1 MATSGVKRIK
11 ISSID
16 REGNDNS
23 SKFLDLEEIIINHP
37 KGIDD
42 INNIGVSGSNILG
55 GPTSYPITNTRQ
67 NVDNFLFSTVPTT
80 QNSNLTQTIIPDIT
94 VYATSSNNVVTA
106 DGINNITCL
115 NTRQSQTNPNF
126 LSPEVQWASGWKLL
140 KFPIT
145 SSNSNQA
152 RWYDT
157 ASGYFYLRDIP
168 SSQFKVKIYGTVRR
182 VGSSPLPATS
192 SLYCLVSDTAGG
204 DLNSYYISPA
214 QINQIF
220 PLGYLP
226 PQSILISASNG
237 QNQNVNFEF
246 IVTQSYSRVLNKPIG
261 PSYGTTTYTL
271 GGSLTVTEPKWGF
284 YFGMGTGSSIFS
296 ATDLYISRSG
306 LFLEITPYPT
316 SSTAPTIDIINTS
329 PVSYSATKL
338 YAGNIFTYAGV
349 DWIVIVPELTTG
361 IASASLTVGNL
372 DTWVKEG
379 YISAYNI
386 INFPSNSFYNSNS
399 TYKGFRAASLL
410 TTSSYI
416 PLVDTDENY
425 ATSEFNPLINNI
437 DISPQSSFYYDL
449 DYSNGMS
456 TPVNLPQVNQGSAE
470 KARVNDSNYSRES
483 WNNIRYRGSRV
494 TSPGINKTS

>member
-67 NVDNFLFSTVPTT
+67 NVGNFLFSTVPTT
-80 QNSNLTQTIIPDIT
+80 QNSNLTQTIIPDIV
-94 VYATSSNNVVTA
+94 VYATSSNVITT
-106 DGINNITCL
+106 DTTNNITCL
-115 NTRQSQTNPNF
+115 DTRQTQSNPNF
-126 LSPEVQWASGWKLL
+126 LSPEVQWVGGWKLL

-182 VGSSPLPATS
+182 AGTTTLPATS
-192 SLYCLVSDTAGG
+192 SLYCLVSDTGG
-204 DLNSYYISPA
+204 SNLDLYDNIPT
-214 QINQIF
+214 IVNQTF

-226 PQSILISASNG
+226 PQSILISASNN

-246 IVTQSYSRVLNKPIG
+246 IVTQSYSRILNKPIG

-271 GGSLTVTEPKWGF
+271 GFSSTVTEPKWGF
-284 YFGMGTGSSIFS
+284 YFGMGTGSSINP

-329 PVSYSATKL
+329 SVFYSDIKL

-349 DWIVIVPELTTG
+349 DWIVIVPEFTTG
-361 IASASLTVGNL
+361 IAEASLTVGNL

-386 INFPSNSFYNSNS
+386 TNFPSNSFYNSNS

-416 PLVDTDENY
+416 PLVDTVENY
-425 ATSEFNPLINNI
+425 AISEFNPLINNV

>member
-80 QNSNLTQTIIPDIT
+80 QNSNLTQTIIPDIV
-94 VYATSSNNVVTA
+94 VYATSSNVITT
-106 DGINNITCL
+106 DTTNNIRCL
-115 NTRQSQTNPNF
+115 DTRQAQSNPNF
-126 LSPEVQWASGWKLL
+126 LSPEVQWAGNWTQL

-157 ASGYFYLRDIP
+157 ASGYFYLKDIP

-182 VGSSPLPATS
+182 AGTSPLPATS
-192 SLYCLVSDTAGG
+192 SLYCLVSDTGG
-204 DLNSYYISPA
+204 SSLDTYDNIPT
-214 QINQIF
+214 INQIF

-246 IVTQSYSRVLNKPIG
+246 IVTQSYSRILNKPIG

-271 GGSLTVTEPKWGF
+271 GYSLTVTEPKWSF
-284 YFGMGTGSSIFS
+284 YFGMGTGSSLFS

-329 PVSYSATKL
+329 SVSYSATKL
-338 YAGNIFTYAGV
+338 YAGDIFTYAGV
-349 DWIVIVPELTTG
+349 DWIVIVPEFTTG
-361 IASASLTVGNL
+361 VAEASLTVGNI
-372 DTWVKEG
+372 DTWVKAG

-386 INFPSNSFYNSNS
+386 TNFPSNSFYNSNS
-399 TYKGFRAASLL
+399 IYRGFRAASLL

-425 ATSEFNPLINNI
+425 ATSEFNPLINNV

-456 TPVNLPQVNQGSAE
+456 IPINLPQVNQGSAE

>member
-67 NVDNFLFSTVPTT
+67 NVGNFLFSTVPTT
-80 QNSNLTQTIIPDIT
+80 QNNNLTQTIIPDIT
-94 VYATSSNNVVTA
+94 VYATSSNVTTA
-106 DGINNITCL
+106 DSTNNIKCL
-115 NTRQSQTNPNF
+115 DTRQSQLNPNF
-126 LSPEVQWASGWKLL
+126 LSPEVQWAGGWTQL

-182 VGSSPLPATS
+182 VGTTLSLPSTS
-192 SLYCLVSDTAGG
+192 SLYCLVSDTGG
-204 DLNSYYISPA
+204 SSLNTYDDATI
-214 QINQIF
+214 INQLF

-226 PQSILISASNG
+226 PQSILISASNN

-246 IVTQSYSRVLNKPIG
+246 IVTQSYSRILNKPIG

-271 GGSLTVTEPKWGF
+271 GDSSTVTEPKWGF
-284 YFGMGTGSSIFS
+284 YLGVGTGSSVFGGL
-296 ATDLYISRSG
+296 TDLYISRSG

-329 PVSYSATKL
+329 SVSYSATKL
-338 YAGNIFTYAGV
+338 YAGNIFSHAGV
-349 DWIVIVPELTTG
+349 DWIVTIPELTTG

-425 ATSEFNPLINNI
+425 ATSEFNPLINNV

-456 TPVNLPQVNQGSAE
+456 IPVNLPQVNQGSAE